1 MTQPIESDPQ
11 PCEIPMDV
19 YLKLVGRDAPPKRRK
34 AKVMVGSFVCLL
46 LALGLAAATGN
57 SLPKWTGWFTGDEI
71 TLEEAMERAAMGS
84 MGDPNAQNNGVSMV
98 IQKVHRAMAL
108 LQAIAEDPA
117 QEYGV
122 ASTAT
127 LGIAHV
133 TEAGAKRFV
142 ELSKIE
148 RLEKATR
155 RWAEIVIKI
164 LKPATLGDQGAVK

>member
-1 MTQPIESDPQ
+1 
-11 PCEIPMDV
+11 
-19 YLKLVGRDAPPKRRK
+19 
-34 AKVMVGSFVCLL
+34 MVGSLVCLVF
-46 LALGLAAATGN
+46 ALGLAAATGN
-57 SLPKWTGWFTGDEI
+57 SLPRWTGWFTGDEI
-71 TLEEAMERAAMGS
+71 TLEEAMERAARGS

-122 ASTAT
+122 ARTAT

-142 ELSKIE
+142 ELKQIE
-148 RLEKATR
+148 RLDKATR
-155 RWAEIVIKI
+155 RWAELVIEI
-164 LKPATLGDQGAVK
+164 LEPATSGDQGAVK